1 MRGRTL
7 MAVLILVTSLALW
20 GAWLVF
26 GSVPDIQ
33 PSRPGDDPAPR
44 TAATPELEAAAP
56 SPLPPALKTNP
67 AVHEAARRE
76 GSPAGSGSGG
86 TERPGDAASGTS
98 PGSGPQPANPQGPK
112 SSPAA
117 PAPPRAP
124 TPAEREEA
132 ARQNGGR
139 AAYRARLEASAP
151 DNGRAEAALRKSPK
165 AEEWTQQWRDEG
177 IDPPEMVPTQ
187 VSGKMMSPLS
197 REGIAQAKVGIL
209 TFFPVNGQRG
219 GSIWPVVTELVADAQ
234 GNFSGEVPAS
244 PTPPLYYPPAALC
257 VSAENYRVLAGTP
270 VLTFVAGQLNALGIF
285 WAPETPFAVECDGS
299 QFEGSLEVVCT
310 GELDPQRWHPQKRGA
325 TLAYFPRFALP
336 APKPE
341 NPGRVTKLTS
351 NWDERDT
358 PFVTLMSTGG
368 PLQTKRCAHARK
380 QSSKRSGEAAQVQ
393 EPFEPVV
400 FEAVGFAEIS
410 GQVVDAQGAGVPNAT
425 VYAAG
430 DNETPSVLSD
440 SLGFFRF
447 EKPPKKTSL
456 LAAAHEDYISTTLA
470 NVIPG
475 TTSARIVFSHRKP
488 VIRFR
493 LRDQLTQQFIT
504 SISVKLFQPE
514 DPKSSSTP
522 RASQVLELSSAA
534 GDYFVKSETLLSRM
548 TLEKVGY
555 FPLTVSDPVGT
566 QAQQAGE
573 WTLWLNPGRKLEVR
587 PRDHSGTELSD
598 RWYSE
603 PDKPDDPAIWTYWSH
618 HWIEYTL
625 DFGAAPEPGVEGG
638 HFDLVLGCRNQG
650 IVDNNYRFQVKI
662 FVDDVDRGTLNILAN
677 TLTEQ
682 FGRLSLGQLNGI
694 RRIRLVWQND
704 SWIPDQLD
712 ANIRYQSLKF
722 LEQPGP

>member
-7 MAVLILVTSLALW
+7 MAVLILITSLALW

-26 GSVPDIQ
+26 GSGPSFR
-33 PSRPGDDPAPR
+33 PSRPGEEPAPKA
-44 TAATPELEAAAP
+44 AATPDSEPPAER
-56 SPLPPALKTNP
+56 PLPPALKTNP
-67 AVHEAARRE
+67 AVREAAARE
-76 GSPAGSGSGG
+76 GSPAEQGMGGAPRSGQAAVGSPS
-86 TERPGDAASGTS
+86 DN
-98 PGSGPQPANPQGPK
+98 GPQPPAPQGP
-112 SSPAA
+112 SSNP

-139 AAYRARLEASAP
+139 AAYRARLESSAP
-151 DNGRAEAALRKSPK
+151 DNGKAEASLRKSPK

-187 VSGKMMSPLS
+187 VSGKLMSPLS

-244 PTPPLYYPPAALC
+244 PAPPLYYPPAALC
-257 VSAENYRVLAGTP
+257 VSAESFRVLAGTP

-285 WAPETPFAVECDGS
+285 WAPETPFAVVCDGS

-336 APKPE
+336 APKQQDPS
-341 NPGRVTKLTS
+341 RVTKLIS

-368 PLQTKRCAHARK
+368 PLQTKRCAIARR
-380 QSSKRSGEAAQVQ
+380 QSSKPGSEAPQIQ
-393 EPFEPVV
+393 EPFEPLV
-400 FEAVGFAEIS
+400 FEAAGFAEIS

-447 EKPPKKTSL
+447 EKPPKKTSM
-456 LAAAHEDYISTTLA
+456 LAAAHDDYISTTLA
-470 NVIPG
+470 NVPPG
-475 TTSARIVFSHRKP
+475 TTGARIVFSHRKP
-488 VIRFR
+488 VLRFR

-504 SISVKLFQPE
+504 SISVKLFKPD
-514 DPKSSSTP
+514 DPKSSAIP
-522 RASQVLELSSAA
+522 KAFQVLDLSSAA
-534 GDYFVKSETLLSRM
+534 GDYFVKSEALLGRL

-555 FPLTVSDPVGT
+555 FPLTVLDPVAT
-566 QAQQAGE
+566 QAQQSGE

-587 PRDHSGTELSD
+587 PRDHSGTERAD
-598 RWYSE
+598 RWFSE
-603 PDKPDDPAIWTYWSH
+603 PDKPDDPAIWTYWSQ

-625 DFGAAPEPGVEGG
+625 DFGAAPEPGIEGG

-650 IVDNNYRFQVKI
+650 IVDNNYQFQVKV
-662 FVDDVDRGTLNILAN
+662 FVDDTERGTLTILAN

-682 FGRLSLGQLNGI
+682 FGRLSLGQLSGI